1 MIFYHL
7 HLSLGKLFQQ
17 YIVDAYVRTK
27 QNRLNYHKQHQ
38 TALRA
43 EKYKVLVDYMTGDDD
58 TRIGRRIILPATFP
72 GSPRYMVG
80 FYQNSMSIVA
90 KFGKP
95 DEFITFTCNPNWTEI
110 TENLFE
116 HQSPSDRPDLIS
128 RVFRAKQAEFLD
140 DLIKKGVK
148 GKVKAYMWVIEF
160 QKRGLPHCH
169 LLLCYEDD
177 DKIRTPEQLD
187 QSTGWHRETGN
198 FECSSSSPEKL
209 VDRWEWHPLVY
220 NYLPFSNH
228 GPVGRFTTCICC
240 EVILQEW

>member
-1 MIFYHL
+1 M
-7 HLSLGKLFQQ
+7 
-17 YIVDAYVRTK
+17 RTE

-43 EKYKVLVDYMTGDDD
+43 EKYKVLVDYMTGDDN

-80 FYQNSMSIVA
+80 LYQDSMSIVA

-187 QSTGWHRETGN
+187 QSISAVIPNPRDTQLHDVITKFNLHGKCGSSNIQAPCMDLET
-198 FECSSSSPEKL
+198 SK
-209 VDRWEWHPLVY
+209 
-220 NYLPFSNH
+220 
-228 GPVGRFTTCICC
+228 
-240 EVILQEW
+240 